1 MVCIR
6 IVNSKILKKDSLIHT
21 LSLRIFWRSK
31 GIGTSNISL
40 KHFIKIPMFYQF
52 RRQTSSKIIPKLSA
66 AFPWIIFLLLSM
78 PTCAPDFW
86 FLSGRLFITLHPTSC
101 SSFPHSPLL
110 RTSLFFRGWFKA
122 YLLEEACSSERGLFL
137 CH

>member
-40 KHFIKIPMFYQF
+40 QHFIKIPMFYQF
-52 RRQTSSKIIPKLSA
+52 RRQTSSKITPKLSA
-66 AFPWIIFLLLSM
+66 ALPWIIFLLLSM

-86 FLSGRLFITLHPTSC
+86 FLSGRLFITLTPYLLLLL
-101 SSFPHSPLL
+101 SSFPTSKNIPVLQGLVQSPPLG
-110 RTSLFFRGWFKA
+110 RSPFQ
-122 YLLEEACSSERGLFL
+122 
-137 CH
+137 